1 MLSGSSTL
9 ATLVVTYNTPI
20 CHKSGIPQF
29 FWVRGTTSIGRNVK
43 QLPSSTSALV
53 RDPSSGVHHCDWG
66 SSFFLLLLF
75 KVLSLTGSSTHSVCK
90 KKTIFD
96 QVLCKNMDG
105 GYLVYLEQLV
115 EVSFGDFVWRYSGGI
130 SPIRAGKGSRLALP
144 PHLSTPVHHHYGNA
158 ASQVP
163 LFHPYLPSFFSQLHR
178 NAFILHRPY
187 LYVIPWSM
195 DISIFILT
203 SAGHVVAKSSELQQ
217 GSVMISF

>member
-1 MLSGSSTL
+1 MVFRNSFECLYRKECQAVAQFYECPCQGSQLWGTSL
-9 ATLVVTYNTPI
+9 RL
-20 CHKSGIPQF
+20 GF
-29 FWVRGTTSIGRNVK
+29 FIFS
-43 QLPSSTSALV
+43 
-53 RDPSSGVHHCDWG
+53 
-66 SSFFLLLLF
+66 SSFVQGFVVNWLQHS
-75 KVLSLTGSSTHSVCK
+75 LSMQ